1 MAERKIT
8 ANSYLLSI
16 DGTGGTTYD
25 NIVCLLNHSFSGTTE
40 TNDSSTFCG
49 PDSSPGTVS
58 SSIALTAVTM
68 LVADTGHTS
77 APDIFTLW
85 QDKTVFSWEIGP
97 ATPVSGDM
105 VKTGMGYFSAYGE
118 SYDEG
123 QFGQFSGTI
132 TVSGEVTQ
140 TITV

>member
-16 DGTGGTTYD
+16 DPLGGTSYD
-25 NIVCLLNHSFSGTTE
+25 NIVCLLNHAFSLTTE

-49 PDSSPGTVS
+49 PDSSPGTTS
-58 SSIALTAVTM
+58 SNVTFTAVTM

-77 APDIFTLW
+77 APDIFDLANA
-85 QDKTVFSWEIGP
+85 KTVFSWEIGP
-97 ATPVSGDM
+97 ATPASGDM

-132 TVSGEVTQ
+132 TVSCEVTQ